1 MFIKKLVVLFMLLSG
16 LLSWS
21 QEQMLSAVKE
31 ESDSLNS
38 VKHAENKILNET
50 VLKPFF
56 KKLSEVETSK
66 KGKVNIVHIGD
77 SHIQADLFTGKIREM
92 LQGEFGNG
100 GLGFSFPYKLAKTN
114 GNAFVQYSSNV
125 DWASYRN
132 IYPLNGSSVG
142 LSGIALSSK
151 KDDFVLEINM
161 RDSKYQFTKMKIFT
175 PGNDDIFDVA
185 TASKTIMVE
194 QKVPQK
200 INHRIKKGEA
210 IGSIAKKYGVTLEQI
225 KKANSLKGNLI
236 HAGKVLYIPSNLV
249 ETKAI
254 ARSEFIPLET
264 VDKNLYRE
272 FTNSSAL
279 SKIYLL
285 PNKKAE
291 NYNLNGLVFEN
302 DQAGIVYHSIG
313 VNGAKF
319 SDYNK
324 YNLFFEQLKGLKPD
338 LVVISLG
345 TNEAFDKMATANYQE
360 QMNFFINE
368 IKKDNPR
375 ATILIT
381 TPPPSLFQKKIPNS
395 YSEGYA
401 DSIIEDAVAQQYA
414 VWDVFHILGGINSVN
429 ENYDKGLVSRDYVH
443 YSKSGYEYKGEL
455 FANALLEA
463 FKNFKISHKN

>member
-1 MFIKKLVVLFMLLSG
+1 MFIKKLLVLSVLIG
-16 LLSWS
+16 CKWGWA
-21 QEQMLSAVKE
+21 QNQTASALTEVA
-31 ESDSLNS
+31 DSLAVS
-38 VKHAENKILNET
+38 KYAENEILNTE
-50 VLKPFF
+50 VLEPFF
-56 KKLSEVETSK
+56 QKLNDLKKNQS
-66 KGKVNIVHIGD
+66 GKINIVHIGD
-77 SHIQADLFTGKIREM
+77 SHIQADLFTGKIRER
-92 LQGEFGNG
+92 LQTEFGNG

-114 GNAFVQYSSNV
+114 GNSFVQYSSNIE
-125 DWASYRN
+125 WNSYRN
-132 IYPLNGSSVG
+132 IYPLNGSLVG
-142 LSGIALSSK
+142 LSGIALAAK
-151 KDDFVLEINM
+151 KDDFVIEITM
-161 RDSKYQFTKMKIFT
+161 RDARFQFTKMKIFT
-175 PGNDDIFDVA
+175 PGNENMFDVA

-236 HAGKVLYIPSNLV
+236 QAGKVLYIPSNLI

-264 VDKNLYRE
+264 VAKKQYRE
-272 FTNSSAL
+272 FINSEEL

-285 PNKKAE
+285 PSKKAE
-291 NYNLNGLVFEN
+291 TYNLNGLVFEN
-302 DQAGIVYHSIG
+302 EQAGIIYHSIG

-324 YNLFFEQLKGLKPD
+324 YKLFFEQIKGLAPD

-345 TNEAFDKMATANYQE
+345 TNEAFDKMGTANYQE
-360 QMNFFINE
+360 QMNFFIDQ

-375 ATILIT
+375 ASILIT

-401 DSIIEDAVAQQYA
+401 DSILEDAVAQQYA